1 MLYHTISHTELHT
14 NTHRITHMITD
25 QKIKGLKTK
34 DKRYSVLV
42 GSGLSIDDIQQVILY
57 LKRYDAL

>member
-14 NTHRITHMITD
+14 NTHRITD
-25 QKIKGLKTK
+25 QKIKGLKAK

-42 GSGLSIDDIQQVILY
+42 GSGLSIDDIQQIMLH